1 MIPALINLGP
11 PCPWAVLPPGIHR
24 ATLDEVRQAFAT
36 TPHRTKLFE
45 GLQRAIAALEAAGC
59 KTLYLDGSFVSAKPH
74 PGDFDGC
81 WEVVGVDPARLD
93 PVLLDFNGARE
104 AQKAKYGGELFY
116 IGMPGLFDFL
126 NFFQIE
132 KFSGK
137 PKGILRVELSPQAGA
152 HA

>member
-1 MIPALINLGP
+1 MIPALIDLDP

-36 TPHRTKLFE
+36 TPHRTALFE

-81 WEVVGVDPARLD
+81 WEVAGVDPARLD

-104 AQKAKYGGELFY
+104 AQKAKYCGELFF
-116 IGMPGLFDFL
+116 IGMPGMFDFL
-126 NFFQIE
+126 KFFQIE
-132 KFSGK
+132 KFSGR
-137 PKGILRVELSPQAGA
+137 PKGILRVELSPQAGPNV
-152 HA
+152 